1 MDTPGCADRRAA
13 YREMGK
19 RAYRLASVLEPADA
33 AEARRLF
40 EQLSEE
46 YDLCVEGLFEVRRI
60 WGEG

>member
-1 MDTPGCADRRAA
+1 
-13 YREMGK
+13 MGK

-46 YDLCVEGLFEVRRI
+46 YDLCVEGLSEVRKI